1 MKQTSQPFA
10 YEQLR
15 SLSFTDMFQL
25 FFMIARRT
33 WFRNLEWANES
44 DDRLSSQPH
53 RLPGFRTATKTDPGG
68 NWLTENARNTAAR
81 TPGEMGGAAQR

>member
-15 SLSFTDMFQL
+15 SLSFTDLFQL
-25 FFMIARRT
+25 FFMIARRI

-44 DDRLSSQPH
+44 DDRLSSQP
-53 RLPGFRTATKTDPGG
+53 PQ
-68 NWLTENARNTAAR
+68 AAR
-81 TPGEMGGAAQR
+81 FPYSNEDGSRGQLVNGERQKHSCAHAR